1 MYRLTARETR
11 KLTAKEKIMVTEQE
25 TVCPGGAHKLPQDQ
39 CGDECCGEIGAN
51 SRALKHALSE
61 TPMQSDQI
69 VMLANAVRLLAFH
82 VERVRDEWQSREELR
97 GIRDDM
103 EGLIYTIKGRR

>member
-1 MYRLTARETR
+1 MS
-11 KLTAKEKIMVTEQE
+11 EKQQVPSAGPDFVT
-25 TVCPGGAHKLPQDQ
+25 KLPQDQ

-51 SRALKHALSE
+51 SRALK
-61 TPMQSDQI
+61 SDQI

>member
-1 MYRLTARETR
+1 MS
-11 KLTAKEKIMVTEQE
+11 EKQQV
-25 TVCPGGAHKLPQDQ
+25 P

-69 VMLANAVRLLAFH
+69 VMLANAVRLLAFGASRLRASKQDLALH
-82 VERVRDEWQSREELR
+82 IARARGRDQTRWSCQRNNPR
-97 GIRDDM
+97 QTFCTRDGNIRWHCWSA
-103 EGLIYTIKGRR
+103 